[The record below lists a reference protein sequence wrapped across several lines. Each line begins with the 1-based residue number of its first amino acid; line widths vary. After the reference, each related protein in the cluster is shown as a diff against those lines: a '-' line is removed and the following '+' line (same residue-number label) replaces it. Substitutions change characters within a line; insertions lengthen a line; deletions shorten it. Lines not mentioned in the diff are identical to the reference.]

1 MKKILFLLLIGGA
14 LFTASCTKRYEV
26 VQPNVTVTAPIA
38 SSDWGTA
45 NGGLTDTVFIT
56 TNQISSYLRDNG
68 LVAVAL
74 TFDQGNSYEPIPF
87 VYNNVNFS
95 YIYGK
100 GGIILYAQ
108 SADGTQVIPVP
119 AASVAKITLIPAN

>member
-1 MKKILFLLLIGGA
+1 MKRILFLLVIGGA

-87 VYNNVNFS
+87 VYNNLNFS
-95 YIYGK
+95 YIYMEK
-100 GGIILYAQ
+100 AVSSYMRNLQ
-108 SADGTQVIPVP
+108 MVHKLSLFRQLLLL
-119 AASVAKITLIPAN
+119 KLH